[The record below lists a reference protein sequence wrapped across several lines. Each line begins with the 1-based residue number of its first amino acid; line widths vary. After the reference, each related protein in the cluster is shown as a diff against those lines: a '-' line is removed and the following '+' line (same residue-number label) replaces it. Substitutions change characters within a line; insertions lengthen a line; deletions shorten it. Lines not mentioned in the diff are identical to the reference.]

1 MPAGGCV
8 LTSDGIGRISDG
20 WASYGLDNSVEEAIL
35 LVSALRPT
43 KGGPMSGCGCGKKPA
58 APAKKSSKPTDK
70 KK

>member
-1 MPAGGCV
+1 MMPVVGA
-8 LTSDGIGRISDG
+8 SGIGDG
-20 WASYGLDNSVEEAIL
+20 RTVCGLDNSVAETIL
-35 LVSALRPT
+35 MVSALRPT

>member
-1 MPAGGCV
+1 MMPAV
-8 LTSDGIGRISDG
+8 RAAGIGDG
-20 WASYGLDNSVEEAIL
+20 RTLRGLDNSVAETIL
-35 LVSALRPT
+35 MVSALRPT

>member
-1 MPAGGCV
+1 MPAVGATRIG
-8 LTSDGIGRISDG
+8 DGRTVC
-20 WASYGLDNSVEEAIL
+20 GLDNSVAETIL
-35 LVSALRPT
+35 MVSALRPT

>member
-1 MPAGGCV
+1 MPAAR
-8 LTSDGIGRISDG
+8 IAAGRIVC
-20 WASYGLDNSVEEAIL
+20 GLDNSVAETIL
-35 LVSALRPT
+35 MVSALRPT